1 MSVLFFCILSHYLKL
16 KTAGTHR
23 HELMWM
29 VAPIHCRKLHFKKKE
44 KSMKMKFKPSNLK
57 VAVVSAIVVGSV
69 GFNTAIF
76 AGTATDNMAVSTDV
90 GISCT
95 ITVADLTFLDYDPT
109 YGVDNDSTGS
119 VTSTCTV
126 GGAVVLT
133 LGQGASA
140 ESGSTDAVPIRRML
154 GQSAG
159 NAGTFLAYGLFQEN
173 GRTTVFGNT
182 SATGASF
189 AATGGADVTTVYGRI
204 PKNQAAA
211 IGSFVDSVS
220 VTLTY

>member
-1 MSVLFFCILSHYLKL
+1 
-16 KTAGTHR
+16 
-23 HELMWM
+23 
-29 VAPIHCRKLHFKKKE
+29 
-44 KSMKMKFKPSNLK
+44 MKMKFKPSNLK

-76 AGTATDNMAVSTDV
+76 AGTATDNMAVSTNV

-95 ITVADLTFLDYDPT
+95 ITVADLTFSGYDPT

-119 VTSTCTV
+119 VTSTCTM

-133 LGQGASA
+133 LGQGSNADT
-140 ESGSTDAVPIRRML
+140 GSTDAVPIRRMI
-154 GQSAG
+154 GVSG
-159 NAGTFLAYGLFQEN
+159 TNAATFLAYGLFQEN

-182 SATGASF
+182 SGTGNSF
-189 AATGGADVTTVYGRI
+189 SATGGADVTTVYGRI

-211 IGSFVDSVS
+211 LGSFVDSVS

>member
-1 MSVLFFCILSHYLKL
+1 MSIKFNQRNLKL
-16 KTAGTHR
+16 AIAAGI
-23 HELMWM
+23 L
-29 VAPIHCRKLHFKKKE
+29 LG
-44 KSMKMKFKPSNLK
+44 
-57 VAVVSAIVVGSV
+57 SA
-69 GFNTAIF
+69 GFSTAIF

-95 ITVADLTFLDYDPT
+95 ITVADLTFSGYDPT

-119 VTSTCTV
+119 VTSTCTM
-126 GGAVVLT
+126 GGGVVLT
-133 LGQGASA
+133 LGQGSSA
-140 ESGSTDAVPIRRML
+140 ESGSTDAAPIRRMV

-182 SATGASF
+182 SATGDSF